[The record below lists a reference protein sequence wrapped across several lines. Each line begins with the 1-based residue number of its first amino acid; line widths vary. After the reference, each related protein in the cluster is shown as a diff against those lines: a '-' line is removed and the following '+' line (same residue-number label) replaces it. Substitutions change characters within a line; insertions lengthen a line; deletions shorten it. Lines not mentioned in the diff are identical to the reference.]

1 MKNLSPLQK
10 KYEVATLQNWIAEQ
24 QYNRIEFLVNS
35 YLTEAAPVSG
45 TTPAQQ
51 AQPQNIQQAVQQVPK
66 QQLPSLIDQLVGQ
79 IAKTNPQAFA
89 ELQAAVQSNNINAI
103 NQIIKKYSAQAPVK
117 ETTIEEVIIDECVK
131 YAYANKDFVTI
142 QKLRE
147 FVQSDGDT
155 RIITDHINNSCS
167 PDVIIEAYQEL
178 YSEGVG
184 DYLISN
190 IGKGI
195 KTVGKGIASG
205 LGDMFGRL
213 GKFVGKYG
221 PWSALGYALAGPAG
235 SAVVPLVKAA
245 LNRWSGSVGSTAAAA
260 TDKDKKTDTT
270 TPQQVQQP
278 IQQDKKPAQQQ
289 PVQPAQQQPVQPAQ
303 QEPVQPAQQQPVQPA
318 QQEPVQPAQQE
329 PVQPVQP
336 AQQAN
341 VNVVPPDTTVA
352 TVPTTAPTEPPVV
365 DIDAKDVTPGPT
377 ATPVSSAA
385 VVPATDTRIRRAR
398 PMKTVTPTEP
408 PRTINEFQSAFQ
420 KAINEF
426 KRSSAESPIEKA
438 NRK

>member
-24 QYNRIEFLVNS
+24 QYNRIEFLVNR
-35 YLTEAAPVSG
+35 YLTEA
-45 TTPAQQ
+45 PAVPTQQPASQQ
-51 AQPQNIQQAVQQVPK
+51 AQPQNLQQAVQQVPK

-89 ELQAAVQSNNINAI
+89 ELQTAVQSNNVNAI
-103 NQIIKKYSAQAPVK
+103 NQLIKKYSTQAPVK

-142 QKLRE
+142 QKLHE
-147 FVQSDGDT
+147 FVRSGGDT
-155 RIITDHINNSCS
+155 RIITEHISNNCS
-167 PDVIIEAYQEL
+167 PDNIIEAYQEL
-178 YSEGVG
+178 YSEAEAADKPEGG
-184 DYLISN
+184 GFL
-190 IGKGI
+190 
-195 KTVGKGIASG
+195 KTIGKGIASG
-205 LGDMFGRL
+205 LGNMFSRL

-221 PWSALGYALAGPAG
+221 PWSALGWAMAGPAG
-235 SAVVPLVKAA
+235 ATVVPLVKAA
-245 LNRWSGSVGSTAAAA
+245 LNKWSGSVGSTTAST

-270 TPQQVQQP
+270 TPQQDQQP
-278 IQQDKKPAQQQ
+278 VQQDKKPTQQQ
-289 PVQPAQQQPVQPAQ
+289 PVQPVQPVQQPAQ
-303 QEPVQPAQQQPVQPA
+303 QEPVQQPA
-318 QQEPVQPAQQE
+318 QQE
-329 PVQPVQP
+329 PVQP

-352 TVPTTAPTEPPVV
+352 AVPTTAPTEPPVV